1 MGKTKKVVLFI
12 VEGITDKAALG
23 SVLDAILSSEK
34 IHFAI
39 TEGDI
44 TTKDDVDASNVI
56 RRINEI
62 IKWTQDRYHF
72 RASDLLEVVHL
83 IDTDGAFIP
92 KSAIVNNPAAMHI
105 QYTLKDIHTSDMQKI
120 AERNHKKLELV
131 NILKGRGEINKK
143 PYKMFY
149 FSRNQEHVL
158 HNEARDLTSSQK
170 NALADQFD
178 ERYGDAPEAFL
189 EFIKSKNFAVPG
201 DYAATWNFIE
211 SGLHSL
217 ERWSNFHLYFEGR

>member
-1 MGKTKKVVLFI
+1 MGKTKKVILFI
-12 VEGITDKAALG
+12 VEGITDKTALG
-23 SVLDAILSSEK
+23 SVLDAILSNEK

-44 TTKDDVDASNVI
+44 TTKDDVDASNVV

-62 IKWTQDRYHF
+62 IKATQERYHF
-72 RASDLLEVVHL
+72 CASDLLEVVHL

-92 KSAIVNNPAAMHI
+92 ETAIVDNPAATRI
-105 QYTLKDIHTSDMQKI
+105 QYSLQDIQTSDVQKI
-120 AERNHKKLELV
+120 AERNRKKLGLV
-131 NILKGRGEINKK
+131 NLLKNRGEINKK

-158 HNEARDLTSSQK
+158 HNDARDLTTGQK
-170 NALADQFD
+170 NSLADQFD

-189 EFIKSKNFAVPG
+189 EYIKSKDFAVPG
-201 DYAATWNFIE
+201 DYAETWAFIE

-217 ERWSNFHLYFEGR
+217 ERWSNFHLYFDG

>member
-1 MGKTKKVVLFI
+1 MGKTKKVILFI
-12 VEGITDKAALG
+12 VEGITDKTALG
-23 SVLDAILSSEK
+23 TVLDAILSSEK

-44 TTKDDVDASNVI
+44 TTKDDVNAANVI

-62 IKWTQDRYHF
+62 VKYTQERYHF
-72 RASDLLEVVHL
+72 RDSDLLEVVHL

-92 KSAIVNNPAAMHI
+92 DTAVVNNPNAKHVRYTSQDI
-105 QYTLKDIHTSDMQKI
+105 QTNDVQSIV
-120 AERNHKKLELV
+120 ERNNKKLGLV
-131 NILKGRGEINKK
+131 KLLRNKSEINKK

-158 HNEARDLTSSQK
+158 HNEARELTSAEK

-178 ERYGDAPEAFL
+178 EQYGDAPETFL

-201 DYAATWNFIE
+201 DYTESWEFIE

-217 ERWSNFHLYFEGR
+217 ERWSNFHLYFG

>member
-1 MGKTKKVVLFI
+1 MGKTKKVILFI
-12 VEGITDKAALG
+12 VEGITDKTALG

-44 TTKDDVDASNVI
+44 TTKDDVDASNVV

-62 IKWTQDRYHF
+62 IKATQERYHF
-72 RASDLLEVVHL
+72 RASDLLEIVHL

-92 KSAIVNNPAAMHI
+92 EGAIVNNPAAKHI
-105 QYTLKDIHTSDMQKI
+105 QYSLQDIQTSDVQKI
-120 AERNHKKLELV
+120 ADRNCKKLALV
-131 NILKGRGEINKK
+131 NLLKARGEINKK

-158 HNEARDLTSSQK
+158 HNDARDLTTSQK
-170 NALADQFD
+170 NAVADQFD

-189 EFIKSKNFAVPG
+189 EYIKSKEFAVPG
-201 DYAATWNFIE
+201 NYAETWNFIE
-211 SGLHSL
+211 DGLHSL
-217 ERWSNFHLYFEGR
+217 ERWSNFHLYFKD

>member
-1 MGKTKKVVLFI
+1 MGKTKKVILFI
-12 VEGITDKAALG
+12 VEGITDKTALG

-44 TTKDDVDASNVI
+44 TTKDDVDASNVV

-62 IKWTQDRYHF
+62 IKTTQERYHF

-92 KSAIVNNPAAMHI
+92 ETAIVDNPAATRI
-105 QYTLKDIHTSDMQKI
+105 QYSLQDIQTSDVQKI
-120 AERNHKKLELV
+120 AERNRKKLGLV
-131 NILKGRGEINKK
+131 NLLKNRGEINKK

-158 HNEARDLTSSQK
+158 HNDARDLTTSQK

-189 EFIKSKNFAVPG
+189 
-201 DYAATWNFIE
+201 
-211 SGLHSL
+211 
-217 ERWSNFHLYFEGR
+217 